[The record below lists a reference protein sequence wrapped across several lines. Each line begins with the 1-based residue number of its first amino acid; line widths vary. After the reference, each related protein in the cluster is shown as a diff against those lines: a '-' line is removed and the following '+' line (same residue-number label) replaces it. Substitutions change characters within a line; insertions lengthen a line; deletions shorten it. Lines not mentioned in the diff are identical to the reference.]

1 MIVRRLRILK
11 RSEDYLTIKSQNW
24 TATSANIIQVVL
36 YGSFVVTG
44 VVVGLLLVSIASFH
58 SDYSSVQLCA
68 GFLTL
73 FYLCVV
79 GYVIRRKY
87 VRTGAWM
94 LIFAYLCVA
103 GFILHAWGVNAPI
116 GILLLGCVI
125 VLTSILIGA
134 RYIGFMSVTAVIL
147 LICLQVSTELGLSHP
162 DRSMLDNNST
172 INDIA
177 NYSVIFSIF
186 ALISWLSGKQT
197 EDSLRRALTA
207 ELQLKEEKESL
218 AAKLKERTKSL
229 EEVQAKEMRH
239 LYRFAE
245 LGQLTTVILHE
256 LANHLSVLTLDID
269 NLKERHRNSV
279 AINQAKESITYIDTI
294 IEQVRDQIKQSNT
307 IETFK
312 PSAIIKATIMQ
323 LEKKLPNARIVFKD
337 IRSNSERKHK
347 ILGDPLRLS
356 QVVTILVT
364 NASQANI
371 SHPKTAIYVQLGSSE
386 DSITVSIQD
395 FGTGI
400 SMATR
405 QKLFQPH
412 SSVKSSG
419 LGIGLYLTKQI
430 IETHFKGRVHLDPSL
445 TFTQFHLHIPLPKQ

>member
-1 MIVRRLRILK
+1 MMVRRLRILK
-11 RSEDYLTIKSQNW
+11 RSEDYLTAKSKNW

-36 YGSFVVTG
+36 SGSFIVAG
-44 VVVGLLLVSIASFH
+44 VVVSLLLVSIASFH
-58 SDYSSVQLCA
+58 SDYLYIQLCA
-68 GFLTL
+68 GLLAL

-79 GYVIRRKY
+79 SYVMRRQYIK
-87 VRTGAWM
+87 VGAWM
-94 LIFAYLCVA
+94 LILIYLCIA
-103 GFILHAWGVNAPI
+103 GCILHAWGVNAPI
-116 GILLLGCVI
+116 GILLLGFVI

-134 RYIGFMSVTAVIL
+134 RYIGFVSVASVAL
-147 LICLQVSTELGLSHP
+147 LICLQVSAELGFSHP

-177 NYSVIFSIF
+177 NYSVVLSIF

-207 ELQLKEEKESL
+207 EQQLKEEKESL

-269 NLKERHRNSV
+269 NLKERHRNSI

-294 IEQVRDQIKQSNT
+294 IEQVRDQIKQSNS
-307 IETFK
+307 IEKFK
-312 PSAIIKATIMQ
+312 PSATIRATITQ
-323 LEKKLPNARIVFKD
+323 LEKKLPNARIIFKD
-337 IRSNSERKHK
+337 NRSNPDRKHT

-356 QVVTILVT
+356 QVVTILIT
-364 NASQANI
+364 NAAQANT
-371 SHPKTAIYVQLGSSE
+371 SQPKAIIYVELRSSD
-386 DSITVSIQD
+386 DSIIVSIQD

-400 SMATR
+400 STATR

-412 SSVKSSG
+412 SSIKSSG

-445 TFTQFHLHIPLPKQ
+445 TFTQFHLNIPLPK

>member
-1 MIVRRLRILK
+1 MRRLRILK
-11 RSEDYLTIKSQNW
+11 RSEDYLITKSQTW

-36 YGSFVVTG
+36 YGSFVVAG
-44 VVVGLLLVSIASFH
+44 VVVGLLLVGIASFR
-58 SDYSSVQLCA
+58 SDYLYMQLYA
-68 GFLTL
+68 GFLAL
-73 FYLCVV
+73 LYLCVV
-79 GYVIRRKY
+79 GYIIHKGYIR
-87 VRTGAWM
+87 VGAWM
-94 LIFAYLCVA
+94 LILVYLCFA
-103 GFILHAWGVNAPI
+103 GCILHAWGVNAPI
-116 GILLLGCVI
+116 GILLLGFVI

-134 RYIGFMSVTAVIL
+134 RYIGFMSVVSVIL
-147 LICLQVSTELGLSHP
+147 LVCLQASAELGLSHP

-177 NYSVIFSIF
+177 NYSVVFSIF

-197 EDSLRRALTA
+197 EDSLHRALTA
-207 ELQLKEEKESL
+207 ESQLKEEKDSL

-229 EEVQAKEMRH
+229 EEAQSKEMKH

-307 IETFK
+307 IEKFK
-312 PSAIIKATIMQ
+312 PSRIIKATIIQ
-323 LEKKLPNARIVFKD
+323 LEKKLPNASIVFRD
-337 IRSNSERKHK
+337 CRSTQDRKHK

-356 QVVTILVT
+356 QVVTILIT
-364 NASQANI
+364 NAAQANT
-371 SHPKTAIYVQLGSSE
+371 SQPKAIIYVELRSSE

-400 SMATR
+400 STATR

-412 SSVKSSG
+412 SSIKSNG

-445 TFTQFHLHIPLPKQ
+445 TFTQFHLNIPLPK